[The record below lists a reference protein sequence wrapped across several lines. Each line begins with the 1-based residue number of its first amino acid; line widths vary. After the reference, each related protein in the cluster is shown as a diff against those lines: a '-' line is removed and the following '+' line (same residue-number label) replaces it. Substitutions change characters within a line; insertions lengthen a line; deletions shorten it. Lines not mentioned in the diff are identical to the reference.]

1 MNRINFTEVNM
12 LSSLVTALDEA
23 LSAMPGKMNEREEA
37 VRLAAREM
45 LEYQAEE
52 SLVRIPVEALSQS
65 KAGIRV
71 QQMEEAGYK
80 TLEDLARADD
90 ETLLAV
96 NGVGEKQVS
105 SIRTAIASFR
115 QQIRNYVRTYL
126 PEKKNDYQDLH
137 AVSVYLNHRYP
148 ETFYMY
154 RTWEFTQFNKLVDNE
169 FPFVWGSDA
178 NYLAYMDMCDELI
191 AALNENRTSFAT
203 GNLTKNSSLCVA
215 AEVRAKEYAVY
226 PVYKIRPDGRPFTTV
241 SPQGYV
247 ENEYY
252 CIPVRNSVIPV
263 WEARPGY
270 WNSEN
275 FSHPTDTYSPKVIV
289 EGLMEIRE
297 ARNIMMH
304 PEYTQV
310 GAVWFVNGNFV
321 IAGFTFSY

>member
-1 MNRINFTEVNM
+1 MKIRQLRLLTAILLGASVIMSGCNRN
-12 LSSLVTALDEA
+12 ADAAAGAADEA
-23 LSAMPGKMNEREEA
+23 AGAAENAPTMASDDTNNTISVSGNTVGGRQLNIIRSEYEPDTLPTPVPTVNPTPTPFPDSEDPYEA
-37 VRLAAREM
+37 APQFFDVEDSV
-45 LEYQAEE
+45 E
-52 SLVRIPVEALSQS
+52 PV
-65 KAGIRV
+65 
-71 QQMEEAGYK
+71 MGYC
-80 TLEDLARADD
+80 D
-90 ETLLAV
+90 V
-96 NGVGEKQVS
+96 
-105 SIRTAIASFR
+105 
-115 QQIRNYVRTYL
+115 
-126 PEKKNDYQDLH
+126 
-137 AVSVYLNHRYP
+137 
-148 ETFYMY
+148 
-154 RTWEFTQFNKLVDNE
+154 
-169 FPFVWGSDA
+169 
-178 NYLAYMDMCDELI
+178 DMCDELI
-191 AALNENRTSFAT
+191 AALNENRASFAT
-203 GNLTKNSSLCVA
+203 GNLAKNSSLCVA